1 MEKEEKTMLAYKG
14 MALNEEQTSALKRA
28 EDALNELGKLGV
40 QLVLNADSDVFTAI
54 NTKHLGEAYEYK
66 FDYDVSEEELDEK
79 VILEPFNFDK
89 YGTKLCSNT
98 LYIPAWDFVMV
109 ADDVKT
115 E

>member
-1 MEKEEKTMLAYKG
+1 MDKEEKMMLAYKG
-14 MALNEEQTSALKRA
+14 MALNEEQISALQKV

-40 QLVLNADSDVFTAI
+40 QLVLNLDTDVFTAV
-54 NTKHLGEAYEYK
+54 NTNHLGTYEYN
-66 FDYDVSEEELDEK
+66 FDYALSENERDEK
-79 VILEPFNFDK
+79 VILDPFRFGE
-89 YGTKLCSNT
+89 YGTPMHSNT

>member
-1 MEKEEKTMLAYKG
+1 
-14 MALNEEQTSALKRA
+14 MALNEEQISALKRV

-40 QLVLNADSDVFTAI
+40 QLVLNLDTNDFIAV
-54 NTKHLGEAYEYK
+54 NTNHLGEAYEYK
-66 FDYDVSEEELDEK
+66 FYYDVSKDELDEK
-79 VILEPFNFDK
+79 AILDPFKFGE